1 MNKYTMKHLG
11 FIIFIILL
19 SFQLKAQ
26 FTNPAKFDF
35 TSGEILSLSQY
46 TGNSYPSYFC
56 IGQETN
62 TTDGTF
68 NTNLKTDT
76 QYSNANNPGRWK
88 DEGVKTFSYR
98 GGSDELQRGCFQF
111 RANATDRINIQ
122 VSWTVRVISYNTN
135 INYIELQWK
144 DGSDIAG
151 TWNDVDNDLFELGVT
166 TDPMKYALTLPA
178 AANGLSDLRI
188 RWIYYEIGTGSRA
201 RLAVDDITISTQP
214 KPLPVELSLFNA
226 IKQNNQALL
235 QWQTKSE
242 LNFNSFI
249 IEKSYDGER
258 FDQITSLKANGGVN
272 TASEYKYLD
281 PDNLAKIQYYR
292 LKLLD
297 NDGSY
302 SYSNIVSIA
311 GALKEEISIFP
322 NPVRDNINIYF
333 PKDVL
338 GQLTEEIFD
347 ISGKIVYKNIIEVTD
362 SGIQSVNL
370 PRFLP
375 GLYTLRITSPAYSK
389 TIKFVKHF

>member
-1 MNKYTMKHLG
+1 MKQLAL
-11 FIIFIILL
+11 IFSLILV

-26 FTNPAKFDF
+26 FTTPAKFDF

-46 TGNSYPSYFC
+46 TGNSYPTYFC

-98 GGSDELQRGCFQF
+98 GGSDEFQRGCFQF

-122 VSWTVRVISYNTN
+122 VSWTVRVISYYTN

-144 DGSDIAG
+144 DGSDIGG

-166 TDPMKYALTLPA
+166 NDPMKYALTLPA

-188 RWIYYEIGTGSRA
+188 RWIYYEIGSGSRA

-214 KPLPVELSLFNA
+214 KPLPVELSLFTV
-226 IKQNNQALL
+226 IKQNDHSLL
-235 QWQTKSE
+235 QWQTQSE
-242 LNFNSFI
+242 VNFNSFI
-249 IEKSYDGER
+249 IEKSFDGER
-258 FDQITSLKANGGVN
+258 FEQIETQKANGAVN
-272 TASEYKYLD
+272 AASSYKYLD
-281 PDNLAKIQYYR
+281 PTNLAEIQYYR

-302 SYSNIVSIA
+302 SYSNIVSIV
-311 GALKEEISIFP
+311 GEIKKEISIFP

-338 GQLTEEIFD
+338 GEVMEEIFD
-347 ISGKIVYKNIIEVTD
+347 FSGKLVYKNNIEVTD
-362 SGIQSVNL
+362 SGIQSISL

-375 GLYTLRITSPAYSK
+375 GIYSLKITSPAYSK

>member
-1 MNKYTMKHLG
+1 MKHLS

-26 FTNPAKFDF
+26 FTTPAKFDF
-35 TSGEILSLSQY
+35 TSGETLTLSEF
-46 TGNSYPSYFC
+46 TGNSYPTYFC

-122 VSWTVRVISYNTN
+122 VSWTVRVISYNIN

-144 DGSDIAG
+144 DGTDIGG

-166 TDPMKYALTLPA
+166 NDPMKYALTLPA

-188 RWIYYEIGTGSRA
+188 RWIYYEIGSGSRA
-201 RLAVDDITISTQP
+201 RLAIDDITISTQP
-214 KPLPVELSLFNA
+214 KPLPVELSLFTVL
-226 IKQNNQALL
+226 KQNDHSLL
-235 QWQTKSE
+235 QWQTQSE
-242 LNFNSFI
+242 VNFNSFI
-249 IEKSYDGER
+249 IEKSFDGER
-258 FDQITSLKANGGVN
+258 FEQIETQKANGSVN
-272 TASEYKYLD
+272 AVSTYKYLD
-281 PDNLAKIQYYR
+281 PTNLAEIQYYR

-302 SYSNIVSIA
+302 SYSNIVSIV
-311 GALKEEISIFP
+311 GEVKKEISIFP

-338 GQLTEEIFD
+338 GEVTEEIFD
-347 ISGKIVYKNIIEVTD
+347 FSGKLVYKNNIEVTD
-362 SGIQSVNL
+362 SGIQSIPL

-375 GLYTLRITSPAYSK
+375 GIYSLKITSPAYSK